1 MDQEQERNM
10 ARQPRAW
17 INVDGKLCL
26 SGYPIRIRME
36 TGIIPFVLEQDGRP
50 EQRAQALASLKAA
63 AEQRANELDE
73 FFAVQI
79 TNTTF
84 SIRDGEWI
92 MDPVHEGE
100 D

>member
-1 MDQEQERNM
+1 MDQEWERDT
-10 ARQPRAW
+10 ARQPRTW

-50 EQRAQALASLKAA
+50 DQRAQALAPLKVA
-63 AEQRANELDE
+63 AEHRADELDE

-79 TNTTF
+79 TNTMF
-84 SIRDGEWI
+84 SIRDGEWV
-92 MDPVHEGE
+92 MDPVHEE